1 MKQKIIILIVV
12 IILVIIIFNL
22 DSKKEHYVISPTLD
36 VDKLNETVRQYYYN
50 RENREIENI
59 NVSKDIELLNKTLH
73 DELIQFKYPVGSFY
87 VQFGDTNQAY
97 DPQSNTLFP
106 VDKSPEKLF
115 GGKWEEQWRNDGIFF
130 RTGGT
135 LSMENRQY
143 GRQDW
148 AVKNLYGWTSW
159 AQAHNGAEDN
169 KRSGVFKGWDVK
181 TGRTDG
187 GNGRDK
193 GGSNVFDSSKMG
205 SSAASSG
212 EVRLRNRLIQVWRR
226 IS

>member
-1 MKQKIIILIVV
+1 MVIIIL
-12 IILVIIIFNL
+12 NL

-59 NVSKDIELLNKTLH
+59 NVSKDVELLNKTLYN
-73 DELIQFKYPVGSFY
+73 ELIQFKYKVGTFY
-87 VQFGDTNQAY
+87 VQFPDRE
-97 DPQSNTLFP
+97 QSYSAQSDTLFP
-106 VDKSPEKLF
+106 VDKSPEALF
-115 GGKWEEQWRNDGIFF
+115 GGKWEEQWGNDGIFF

-135 LSMENRQY
+135 LSMENREL

-159 AQAHNGAEDN
+159 AQGNNDN
-169 KRSGVFKGWDVK
+169 FDLNRGGVFKKPDQK
-181 TGRTDG
+181 
-187 GNGRDK
+187 NGRCDDGAGHDK
-193 GGSNVFDSSKMG
+193 GGYNVFDTQNQGQINSS
-205 SSAASSG
+205 SSG
-212 EVRLRNRLIQVWRR
+212 ETRLKNRLIKVWRR